1 MVTSVNNM
9 NDHNEPMQSV
19 LYKGRLIHFKVKMF
33 PGNENHLL
41 SIAEN
46 YFRTKKTE
54 ETEIYV

>member
-1 MVTSVNNM
+1 MPPL
-9 NDHNEPMQSV
+9 NDHGEPMQSV
-19 LYKGRLIHFKVKMF
+19 LYKGKLIYFKVKHF
-33 PGNENHLL
+33 PGNENHLS